1 MKLYKANDSWIVTT
15 EESSLWF
22 NRRSLSVY
30 TKNEPITNQF
40 LASSAWDASFVS
52 DIHGYIGQVQMVQDG
67 FHWLIFIKNQQLV
80 CQISNTH
87 EIFRITDILIQP
99 FDIFDE
105 ESDAKSNSSS
115 NNKYEL
121 RCIEELRLWYQETQC
136 FYYSSTY
143 DLTNS
148 MQRSYNHDDTIPLW
162 KRADERYFW
171 NRAMLS
177 ELIDQEEHLDT
188 RWIQPIIMGYLSECH
203 FEVDQETNIQLILI
217 SRRNCHR
224 AGVRMHCRGIDN
236 DGNVANYVETE
247 QVLWTGHNVMS
258 FIMIRGSVPIFWSQP
273 GIRYRP
279 PPKIDRIV
287 IIVFFYGR
295 CANV

>member
-30 TKNEPITNQF
+30 TKKEPITDQF
-40 LASSAWDASFVS
+40 LASSAWDASF
-52 DIHGYIGQVQMVQDG
+52 
-67 FHWLIFIKNQQLV
+67 
-80 CQISNTH
+80 
-87 EIFRITDILIQP
+87 
-99 FDIFDE
+99 
-105 ESDAKSNSSS
+105 
-115 NNKYEL
+115 
-121 RCIEELRLWYQETQC
+121 
-136 FYYSSTY
+136 
-143 DLTNS
+143 
-148 MQRSYNHDDTIPLW
+148 
-162 KRADERYFW
+162 
-171 NRAMLS
+171 
-177 ELIDQEEHLDT
+177 EEHLDT

-203 FEVDQETNIQLILI
+203 FEVDQETNAQLILI

-247 QVLWTGHNVMS
+247 QILRTGNNVMS
-258 FIMIRGSVPIFWSQP
+258 FIMIRGSVPIYWSQP

-287 IIVFFYGR
+287 IIVFYGG
-295 CANV
+295 CANL